1 MGVLRA
7 MITRTLM
14 LGAALAVAPLALAE
28 HGVIEK
34 PDDAPST
41 TVVFSPELK
50 HDLADADPDRGAQLS
65 QTQMCAACHGNNGVS
80 WSGQWPNLAG
90 QPAEYTYKML
100 VDYAEGDRAQ
110 TKRAYMMHTLAK
122 ELSRQDMLDLSVFY
136 ADFDLP
142 PASEEKLAY
151 SDATIGLVRDGD
163 GKRLIAPCASC
174 HRNLGQGQKY
184 DIPALAG
191 QQVDYFIKTM
201 QDYADGSRSNDV
213 YSRMR
218 VIAEALTEEE
228 IRELAN
234 YYATLDGNR

>member
-1 MGVLRA
+1 
-7 MITRTLM
+7 MITRTL
-14 LGAALAVAPLALAE
+14 LLTAALAVAPQAMAE

-41 TVVFSPELK
+41 TVAFTPELK
-50 HDLADADPDRGAQLS
+50 HALADADASRGAQLS
-65 QTQMCAACHGNNGVS
+65 QTKMCAACHGNNGVS
-80 WSGQWPNLAG
+80 WSEQWPSLAG

-110 TKRAYMMHTLAK
+110 TKRAYMMHTLAV
-122 ELSRQDMLDLSVFY
+122 ELTRQDMLDLAVFY

-142 PASEEKLAY
+142 PASEEELEY
-151 SDATIGLVRDGD
+151 SDATIALVRDGD

-191 QQVDYFIKTM
+191 QRVGYFVKTM

-213 YSRMR
+213 YARMR
-218 VIAEALTEEE
+218 VIAEALTDEE
-228 IRELAN
+228 IRELAH

>member
-1 MGVLRA
+1 MGVLRP
-7 MITRTLM
+7 MITRTL
-14 LGAALAVAPLALAE
+14 LLTAALAVAPQAMAE

-41 TVVFSPELK
+41 TVAFTPELK
-50 HDLADADPDRGAQLS
+50 HALADADANRGAQLS
-65 QTQMCAACHGNNGVS
+65 QTKMCAACHGNNGVS
-80 WSGQWPNLAG
+80 WSEQWPSLAG

-110 TKRAYMMHTLAK
+110 TKRAYMMHTLAV
-122 ELSRQDMLDLSVFY
+122 ELTRQDMLDLSAFY
-136 ADFDLP
+136 AQFDLP
-142 PASEEKLAY
+142 PASEEELEY
-151 SDATIGLVRDGD
+151 SDATIALVRDGD

-191 QQVDYFIKTM
+191 QRVDYFVKTM

-213 YSRMR
+213 YARMR
-218 VIAEALTEEE
+218 VIAEALTDEE
-228 IRELAN
+228 IRELAH